1 MTGHRLAIHVVD
13 ATRETA
19 AAGLRVEVY
28 HLGSGAAKLCTS
40 EVGGAGFVDDP
51 VLASDAI
58 VPGEYEI
65 VFHVGEFYR
74 RHGVVAVSN
83 PTLDAVP
90 FRFAI
95 ASTTQPC
102 RVPVRISP
110 WGFAVGRESVTGSQS
125 NTA

>member
-1 MTGHRLAIHVVD
+1 VSGHRLAIHVVD

-28 HLGSGAAKLCTS
+28 QLGSGAAKLCTS
-40 EVGGAGFVDDP
+40 EVSAAGFVEDP
-51 VLASDAI
+51 VLASSAI

-74 RHGVVAVSN
+74 RRGAVEASS
-83 PTLDAVP
+83 PTLDTVP

-95 ASTTQPC
+95 ASATQPC

-110 WGFAVGRESVTGSQS
+110 WGFAVGRESVTGQR
-125 NTA
+125 

>member
-28 HLGSGAAKLCTS
+28 QLGSGAAKLCTA
-40 EVGGAGFVDDP
+40 EVSGAGFVEDP
-51 VLASDAI
+51 VLASSAI

-74 RHGVVAVSN
+74 RHGMTAAAN
-83 PTLDAVP
+83 PTLEAVP
-90 FRFAI
+90 FRFEI

-110 WGFAVGRESVTGSQS
+110 WGFSFGREFVGGS
-125 NTA
+125 